1 MYCLV
6 VLGWCGLS
14 YRSIAARVSRCRD
27 SMTVSRIWNVVLD
40 LNGSVSPAPEKNRH
54 FTLIALMH
62 HEATSRIPSQ
72 DLGLFARQQVS
83 ARTRPWLRLPLTLHH
98 RQEHLKWC
106 DQRRTWAHEW
116 QDVIFSDES
125 RFCLQH
131 QDGRISV
138 RRHRGECILAACIR
152 HRHTGLFPDVMLW
165 DAIGYTSWSSLVR
178 INCSLNIAR
187 YFSALRNR
195 TFLQNNARPHVA
207 GNVWIFFDT
216 ENVRLSSWPVRLPD
230 LSLIENVWS
239 MVSE

>member
-1 MYCLV
+1 MERRAGSQRL
-6 VLGWCGLS
+6 
-14 YRSIAARVSRCRD
+14 
-27 SMTVSRIWNVVLD
+27 RIT
-40 LNGSVSPAPEKNRH
+40 STRKNRH

-83 ARTRPWLRLPLTLHH
+83 ARTV
-98 RQEHLKWC
+98 
-106 DQRRTWAHEW
+106 RRH
-116 QDVIFSDES
+116 ES

-187 YFSALRNR
+187 YFSGVFRPLALP
-195 TFLQNNARPHVA
+195 F
-207 GNVWIFFDT
+207 I
-216 ENVRLSSWPVRLPD
+216 
-230 LSLIENVWS
+230 
-239 MVSE
+239 